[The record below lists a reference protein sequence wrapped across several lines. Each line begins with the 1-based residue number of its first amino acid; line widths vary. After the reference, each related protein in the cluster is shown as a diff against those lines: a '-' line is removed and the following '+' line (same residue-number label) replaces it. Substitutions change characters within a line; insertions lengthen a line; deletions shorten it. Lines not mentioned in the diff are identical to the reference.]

1 MTIAQSIAQTMAPG
15 ADHAASLVVDVT
27 VVGAGLVGLAAALAC
42 HEAGYSVAL
51 LDSGPGLTQSQ
62 LNADANSLWNASG
75 QGATSTNWDARIY
88 AISPNNA
95 KWLAELGAWPLLD
108 KARLGQINAMQ
119 IFADGVPLTLD
130 AEDESA
136 DCLAY
141 VLESRALAQAL
152 HERVSMTGM
161 PVLFNL
167 ACVAFDS
174 ATTTLHL
181 ADKRTIQSSLVI
193 AADGSQ
199 SWLRQQLGI
208 TVQKKSYAQLGIVA
222 NFSVAQDHAQVARQW
237 FTSQRQD
244 GGTILAWLPLSN
256 NTVSIVWSVPL
267 AYADELLALS
277 PTAFTK
283 AVMQAGGE
291 ALGEM
296 QLISPPVAFPLSRQT
311 CERTVQDDVVLV
323 GDAAHQIHPMAGQ
336 GVNLGFRDVIDL
348 LASWQT
354 KNSYQSLA
362 DNSLLKAYTRR
373 RKADVLSMQLLTD
386 GLFQL
391 FASANPVLNSIR
403 NVAWQLANQGLIKKT
418 LQALALKL

>member
-1 MTIAQSIAQTMAPG
+1 
-15 ADHAASLVVDVT
+15 VDVT

-42 HEAGYSVAL
+42 HQAGYSVAL

-62 LNADANSLWNASG
+62 LNADANSLCNAHS
-75 QGATSTNWDARIY
+75 QWDARIY

-119 IFADGVPLTLD
+119 IFADGVPMSLET
-130 AEDESA
+130 EDESA

-161 PVLFNL
+161 PILVNL

-181 ADKRTIQSSLVI
+181 ADKRTIQSDLVI

-222 NFSVAQDHAQVARQW
+222 NFSVELDHAQVARQW

-244 GGTILAWLPLSN
+244 GGTILAWLPLSS

-277 PTAFTK
+277 PTAFTQ
-283 AVMQAGGE
+283 AVMQAGDQT
-291 ALGEM
+291 LGDM
-296 QLISPPVAFPLSRQT
+296 QLLSPPVAFPLSRQT
-311 CERTVQDDVVLV
+311 CEHTVQDGVVLV

-362 DNSLLKAYTRR
+362 DRCLLKAYTRR

-386 GLFQL
+386 GLFKV
-391 FASANPVLNSIR
+391 FSSANPVLNSIR
-403 NVAWQLANQGLIKKT
+403 KTAWQLANQGLIKKT
-418 LQALALKL
+418 LLALALKL

>member
-1 MTIAQSIAQTMAPG
+1 MTTAQSIAQTTAPS

-42 HEAGYSVAL
+42 HQAGYSVAL

-62 LNADANSLWNASG
+62 LNADANSLCNDHS
-75 QGATSTNWDARIY
+75 QWDARIY

-119 IFADGVPLTLD
+119 IFADGVPMSLD

-161 PVLFNL
+161 PVLFNHG
-167 ACVAFDS
+167 CVAFDS

-181 ADKRTIQSSLVI
+181 ANKRTIQSGLVI

-222 NFSVAQDHAQVARQW
+222 NFSVELDHAHVARQW
-237 FTSQRQD
+237 FTSHRQD
-244 GGTILAWLPLSN
+244 GGTILAWLPLSS

-277 PTAFTK
+277 PSAFTQ
-283 AVMQAGGE
+283 AVMQAGGQ
-291 ALGEM
+291 ALGDM
-296 QLISPPVAFPLSRQT
+296 RLLSPPVAFPLSRQT
-311 CERTVQDDVVLV
+311 CERTVQDGVVLV

-362 DNSLLKAYTRR
+362 DSRLLKAYTRR

-391 FASANPVLNSIR
+391 FARANPVLNSIR
-403 NVAWQLANQGLIKKT
+403 NAAWQLANQGLIKKT
-418 LQALALKL
+418 LLALALKL

>member
-1 MTIAQSIAQTMAPG
+1 MTAAQTMAPS
-15 ADHAASLVVDVT
+15 ADHAASLRVDVT

-42 HEAGYSVAL
+42 HQAGYSVAL

-62 LNADANSLWNASG
+62 LNADANSLCNAHS
-75 QGATSTNWDARIY
+75 QWDARIY

-119 IFADGVPLTLD
+119 IFADGVPMSLET
-130 AEDESA
+130 EDESA

-161 PVLFNL
+161 PVLVNL

-181 ADKRTIQSSLVI
+181 ADKRTIQSDLVI

-222 NFSVAQDHAQVARQW
+222 NFSVELDHAQVARQW

-244 GGTILAWLPLSN
+244 GGTILAWLPLSS

-277 PTAFTK
+277 PTAFTQ
-283 AVMQAGGE
+283 AVMQAGDQ
-291 ALGEM
+291 ALGDM
-296 QLISPPVAFPLSRQT
+296 QLLSPPVAYPLSRQT
-311 CERTVQDDVVLV
+311 CERTVQDGVVLV

-362 DNSLLKAYTRR
+362 DRCLLKAYTRR

-386 GLFQL
+386 GLFKV
-391 FASANPVLNSIR
+391 FSSANPVLNSIR
-403 NVAWQLANQGLIKKT
+403 KTAWQLANQGLIKKT
-418 LQALALKL
+418 LLALALKL

>member
-1 MTIAQSIAQTMAPG
+1 MTIAQTLAQTTAPS
-15 ADHAASLVVDVT
+15 ADHVAPLVVDVT

-42 HEAGYSVAL
+42 HQAGYSVAL

-62 LNADANSLWNASG
+62 LNADANSLCNDHS
-75 QGATSTNWDARIY
+75 QWDARIY

-119 IFADGVPLTLD
+119 IFADGVPMSLD

-152 HERVSMTGM
+152 NERVSMTGM
-161 PVLFNL
+161 PVLFNHG
-167 ACVAFDS
+167 CVAFDS

-181 ADKRTIQSSLVI
+181 ADKRTIQSGLVI

-208 TVQKKSYAQLGIVA
+208 TGQKKSYVQLGIVA
-222 NFSVAQDHAQVARQW
+222 NFSVELDHAHVARQW
-237 FTSQRQD
+237 FTSHRQD
-244 GGTILAWLPLSN
+244 GGTILAWLPLSS

-277 PTAFTK
+277 PSAFTQ
-283 AVMQAGGE
+283 AVMQAGGQ
-291 ALGEM
+291 ALGDM
-296 QLISPPVAFPLSRQT
+296 RLLSPPVAFPLSRQT
-311 CERTVQDDVVLV
+311 CERTVQDGVVLV

-362 DNSLLKAYTRR
+362 DSRLLKAYTRR

-391 FASANPVLNSIR
+391 FARANPVLNSIR
-403 NVAWQLANQGLIKKT
+403 NAAWQLANQGLIKKT
-418 LQALALKL
+418 LLALALKL

>member
-1 MTIAQSIAQTMAPG
+1 MTTAQTIAQTTLPS

-42 HEAGYSVAL
+42 HQAGYSVAL

-62 LNADANSLWNASG
+62 LNADANSLCNDHS
-75 QGATSTNWDARIY
+75 QWDARIY

-119 IFADGVPLTLD
+119 IFADGVPMSLD

-161 PVLFNL
+161 PVLFNHG
-167 ACVAFDS
+167 CVAFDS

-222 NFSVAQDHAQVARQW
+222 NFSVELDHAHVARQW
-237 FTSQRQD
+237 FTSHRQD
-244 GGTILAWLPLSN
+244 GGTILAWLPLSS

-277 PTAFTK
+277 PSAFTQ
-283 AVMQAGGE
+283 AVMQAGGQ
-291 ALGEM
+291 ALGDM
-296 QLISPPVAFPLSRQT
+296 RLLSPPVAFPLSRQT
-311 CERTVQDDVVLV
+311 CERTVQDGVVLV

-362 DNSLLKAYTRR
+362 DSRLLKAYTRR

-391 FASANPVLNSIR
+391 FARANPVLNSIR
-403 NVAWQLANQGLIKKT
+403 NAAWQLANQGLIKKT
-418 LQALALKL
+418 LLALALKL

>member
-1 MTIAQSIAQTMAPG
+1 MTIAPSEN
-15 ADHAASLVVDVT
+15 HALSLRVDVT

-42 HEAGYSVAL
+42 HKAGYNVAL
-51 LDSGPGLTQSQ
+51 LDSGPRLTEAQV
-62 LNADANSLWNASG
+62 NADANSLSD
-75 QGATSTNWDARIY
+75 TSSQWDARIY

-119 IFADGVPLTLD
+119 IFADEVPLSLE

-141 VLESRALAQAL
+141 VLESRALAQSL

-161 PVLFNL
+161 PVVFNDG
-167 ACVAFDS
+167 CTGFDS

-181 ADKRTIQSSLVI
+181 ADKRTIQSALVI

-208 TVQKKSYAQLGIVA
+208 NVQKKSYAQLGIVA
-222 NFSVAQDHAQVARQW
+222 NFSVAQGHANVARQW
-237 FTSQRQD
+237 FTSHRHD

-277 PTAFTK
+277 PTAFTQ
-283 AVMQAGGE
+283 AVMQAGE
-291 ALGEM
+291 KVLGDM
-296 QLISPPVAFPLSRQT
+296 QLLSPPVAFPLSRQT
-311 CERTVQDDVVLV
+311 CERTVQDGVVLV

-348 LASWQT
+348 LASLQT

-362 DNSLLKAYTRR
+362 DSRLLKAYTRR

-386 GLFQL
+386 GLFQV
-391 FASANPVLNSIR
+391 FSSANPVLNSIR
-403 NVAWQLANQGLIKKT
+403 NTAWRVANQGLIKKT
-418 LQALALKL
+418 LLAFALKL

>member
-1 MTIAQSIAQTMAPG
+1 MTTAQSIAQTTLPS

-42 HEAGYSVAL
+42 HQAGYSVAL

-62 LNADANSLWNASG
+62 LNADANSLCNDHS
-75 QGATSTNWDARIY
+75 QWDARIY

-119 IFADGVPLTLD
+119 IFADGVPMSLE

-161 PVLFNL
+161 PVLFNHG
-167 ACVAFDS
+167 CVAFDS

-222 NFSVAQDHAQVARQW
+222 NFSVELDHAHVARQW
-237 FTSQRQD
+237 FTSHRQD
-244 GGTILAWLPLSN
+244 GGTILAWLPLSS

-277 PTAFTK
+277 PSAFTQ
-283 AVMQAGGE
+283 AVMQAGGQ
-291 ALGEM
+291 ALGDM
-296 QLISPPVAFPLSRQT
+296 RLLSPPVAFPLSRQT
-311 CERTVQDDVVLV
+311 CERTVQDGVVLV

-362 DNSLLKAYTRR
+362 DSRLLNAYTRR

-391 FASANPVLNSIR
+391 FARANPVLNSIR
-403 NVAWQLANQGLIKKT
+403 NAAWQLANQGLIKKT
-418 LQALALKL
+418 LLALALKL

>member
-1 MTIAQSIAQTMAPG
+1 MTTAQTIAQTTAPS
-15 ADHAASLVVDVT
+15 ADHVAPLVVDVT

-42 HEAGYSVAL
+42 HQAGYSVAL

-62 LNADANSLWNASG
+62 LNADANSLCNAHS
-75 QGATSTNWDARIY
+75 QWDARIY

-108 KARLGQINAMQ
+108 KARLGQIDAMQ
-119 IFADGVPLTLD
+119 IFADGVPMSLD

-152 HERVSMTGM
+152 HERVSITGM
-161 PVLFNL
+161 PVLFNHG
-167 ACVAFDS
+167 CVAFDS

-181 ADKRTIQSSLVI
+181 ADKRTIQSRLVI

-222 NFSVAQDHAQVARQW
+222 NFSVELDHAHVARQW
-237 FTSQRQD
+237 FTSHRQD
-244 GGTILAWLPLSN
+244 GGTILAWLPLSS

-277 PTAFTK
+277 PSAFTQ
-283 AVMQAGGE
+283 AVMQAGGQ
-291 ALGEM
+291 ALGDM
-296 QLISPPVAFPLSRQT
+296 RLLSPPVAFPLSRQT
-311 CERTVQDDVVLV
+311 CERTVQDGVVLV

-362 DNSLLKAYTRR
+362 DSRLLKAYTRR

-391 FASANPVLNSIR
+391 FARANPVLNSIR
-403 NVAWQLANQGLIKKT
+403 NAAWQLANQGLIKKT
-418 LQALALKL
+418 LLALALKL

>member
-1 MTIAQSIAQTMAPG
+1 
-15 ADHAASLVVDVT
+15 
-27 VVGAGLVGLAAALAC
+27 LVGLAAALAC
-42 HEAGYSVAL
+42 HQAGYSVAL

-62 LNADANSLWNASG
+62 LNADANSLCNAHS
-75 QGATSTNWDARIY
+75 QWDARIY

-119 IFADGVPLTLD
+119 IFADGVPMSLET
-130 AEDESA
+130 EDESA

-161 PVLFNL
+161 PILVNL

-181 ADKRTIQSSLVI
+181 ADKRTIQSDLVI

-222 NFSVAQDHAQVARQW
+222 NFSVELDHAQVARQW

-244 GGTILAWLPLSN
+244 GGTILAWLPLSS

-277 PTAFTK
+277 PTAFTQ
-283 AVMQAGGE
+283 AVMQAGDQ
-291 ALGEM
+291 ALGDM
-296 QLISPPVAFPLSRQT
+296 QLLSPPVAYPLSRQT
-311 CERTVQDDVVLV
+311 CERTVQDGVVLV

-362 DNSLLKAYTRR
+362 DSSLLKAYTRR
-373 RKADVLSMQLLTD
+373 RKTDVLSMQLLTD
-386 GLFQL
+386 GLFKV
-391 FASANPVLNSIR
+391 FSSANPVLNSIR
-403 NVAWQLANQGLIKKT
+403 KTAWQLANQGLIKKT
-418 LQALALKL
+418 LLALALKL

>member
-1 MTIAQSIAQTMAPG
+1 MTTAQTIAQTMAPS
-15 ADHAASLVVDVT
+15 ADHAASLRVDVT

-42 HEAGYSVAL
+42 HQAGYSVAL

-62 LNADANSLWNASG
+62 LNADANSLCNAHS
-75 QGATSTNWDARIY
+75 QWDARIY

-119 IFADGVPLTLD
+119 IFADGVPMSLET
-130 AEDESA
+130 EDESA

-161 PVLFNL
+161 PILVNL

-181 ADKRTIQSSLVI
+181 ADKRTIQSDLVI

-222 NFSVAQDHAQVARQW
+222 NFSVELDHAQVARQW

-244 GGTILAWLPLSN
+244 GGTILAWLPLSS

-277 PTAFTK
+277 PTAFTQ
-283 AVMQAGGE
+283 AVMQAGDQ
-291 ALGEM
+291 ALGDM
-296 QLISPPVAFPLSRQT
+296 QLLSPPVAYPLSRQT
-311 CERTVQDDVVLV
+311 CERTVQDGVVLV

-348 LASWQT
+348 LASLQT

-362 DNSLLKAYTRR
+362 DRCLLKAYTRR

-386 GLFQL
+386 GLFQV
-391 FASANPVLNSIR
+391 FSSANPVLNSIR
-403 NVAWQLANQGLIKKT
+403 KTAWQLANQGLIKKT
-418 LQALALKL
+418 LLALALKL

>member
-1 MTIAQSIAQTMAPG
+1 
-15 ADHAASLVVDVT
+15 VVDVT

-42 HEAGYSVAL
+42 HQAGYSVAL

-62 LNADANSLWNASG
+62 LNADANSLCNDHS
-75 QGATSTNWDARIY
+75 QWDARIY

-119 IFADGVPLTLD
+119 IFADGVPMSLD

-152 HERVSMTGM
+152 YERVSMTGM
-161 PVLFNL
+161 PVLFNHG
-167 ACVAFDS
+167 CVAFDS

-222 NFSVAQDHAQVARQW
+222 NFSVELDHAHVARQW
-237 FTSQRQD
+237 FTSHRQD
-244 GGTILAWLPLSN
+244 GGTILAWLPLSS

-277 PTAFTK
+277 PSAFTQ
-283 AVMQAGGE
+283 AVMQAGGQ
-291 ALGEM
+291 ALGDM
-296 QLISPPVAFPLSRQT
+296 RLLSPPVAFPLSRQT
-311 CERTVQDDVVLV
+311 CERTVQDGVVLV

-362 DNSLLKAYTRR
+362 DSRLLNAYTRR

-386 GLFQL
+386 GLFQI
-391 FASANPVLNSIR
+391 FASTNPVLNSIR
-403 NVAWQLANQGLIKKT
+403 NAAWQLANQGLVKKT
-418 LQALALKL
+418 LLALALKL

>member
-1 MTIAQSIAQTMAPG
+1 MTTAQTIAQTIAQTTAPS
-15 ADHAASLVVDVT
+15 ADHVAPLVVDVT

-42 HEAGYSVAL
+42 HQAGYSVAL

-62 LNADANSLWNASG
+62 LNADANSLCNDHS
-75 QGATSTNWDARIY
+75 QWDARIY

-119 IFADGVPLTLD
+119 IFADGVPMSLD

-161 PVLFNL
+161 PVLFNHG
-167 ACVAFDS
+167 CVAFDS

-222 NFSVAQDHAQVARQW
+222 NFSVELDHAHVARQW
-237 FTSQRQD
+237 FTSHRQD
-244 GGTILAWLPLSN
+244 GGTILAWLPLSS

-277 PTAFTK
+277 PSAFTQ
-283 AVMQAGGE
+283 AVMQAGGQ
-291 ALGEM
+291 ALGDM
-296 QLISPPVAFPLSRQT
+296 RLLSPPVAFPLSRQT
-311 CERTVQDDVVLV
+311 CERTVQDGVVLV

-362 DNSLLKAYTRR
+362 DSRLLNAYTRR

-386 GLFQL
+386 GLFQI
-391 FASANPVLNSIR
+391 FASTNPVLNSIR
-403 NVAWQLANQGLIKKT
+403 NAAWQLANQGLVKKT
-418 LQALALKL
+418 LLALALKL

>member
-1 MTIAQSIAQTMAPG
+1 MTTAQTIAQTMAPS
-15 ADHAASLVVDVT
+15 ADHAASLRVDVT

-42 HEAGYSVAL
+42 HQAGYSVAL

-62 LNADANSLWNASG
+62 LNADANSLCNAHS
-75 QGATSTNWDARIY
+75 QWDARIY

-119 IFADGVPLTLD
+119 IFADGVPMSLET
-130 AEDESA
+130 EDESA

-161 PVLFNL
+161 PILVNL

-181 ADKRTIQSSLVI
+181 ADKRTIQSDLVI

-222 NFSVAQDHAQVARQW
+222 NFSVELDHAQVARQW

-244 GGTILAWLPLSN
+244 GGTILAWLPLSS

-277 PTAFTK
+277 PTAFTQ
-283 AVMQAGGE
+283 AVMQAGDQ
-291 ALGEM
+291 ALGDM
-296 QLISPPVAFPLSRQT
+296 QLLSPPVAYPLSRQT
-311 CERTVQDDVVLV
+311 CERTVQDGVVLV

-362 DNSLLKAYTRR
+362 DRCLLKAYTRR

-386 GLFQL
+386 GLFKV
-391 FASANPVLNSIR
+391 FSSANPVLNSIR
-403 NVAWQLANQGLIKKT
+403 KTAWQLANQGLIKKT
-418 LQALALKL
+418 LLALALKL

>member
-1 MTIAQSIAQTMAPG
+1 
-15 ADHAASLVVDVT
+15 LVVDVT

-42 HEAGYSVAL
+42 HQAGYSVAL

-62 LNADANSLWNASG
+62 LHADANSLCNADS
-75 QGATSTNWDARIY
+75 QWDARIY

-119 IFADGVPLTLD
+119 IFADGVPMSLE

-161 PVLFNL
+161 PVLFNHG
-167 ACVAFDS
+167 CVAFDS

-222 NFSVAQDHAQVARQW
+222 NFSVELDHAHVARQW
-237 FTSQRQD
+237 FTSHRQD
-244 GGTILAWLPLSN
+244 GGTILAWLPLSS

-277 PTAFTK
+277 PSAFTQ
-283 AVMQAGGE
+283 AVMQAGGQ
-291 ALGEM
+291 ALGDM
-296 QLISPPVAFPLSRQT
+296 RLLSPPVAFPLSRQT
-311 CERTVQDDVVLV
+311 CERTVQDGVVLV

-362 DNSLLKAYTRR
+362 DSRLLKAYTRR

-391 FASANPVLNSIR
+391 FARANPVLNSIR
-403 NVAWQLANQGLIKKT
+403 NAAWQLANQGLIKKT
-418 LQALALKL
+418 LLALALKL